1 MPNLPRRLL
10 AAHGSNFCPMSKPQR
25 GATESPLSDTCNI
38 DNQFR
43 VIFDAVND
51 GIFIVNSGTGRFIEV
66 NQTGCDLFGYNKS
79 ELIGRDI
86 ETLSSAD
93 HPYTQ
98 DIATE
103 WLRKASLGQPQVF
116 EWRCRRKDEVQF
128 WAEISIRYTEFEH
141 SPAVIAIVR
150 DITERKRLD
159 AQNSSRYLPLPP
171 MSYTSNEVSV

>member
-25 GATESPLSDTCNI
+25 GATESPISDTCNI
-38 DNQFR
+38 DNRFR

-86 ETLSSAD
+86 ETLSSGD

-98 DIATE
+98 DIAMAQKGKFGPAT
-103 WLRKASLGQPQVF
+103 SL
-116 EWRCRRKDEVQF
+116 
-128 WAEISIRYTEFEH
+128 
-141 SPAVIAIVR
+141 
-150 DITERKRLD
+150 
-159 AQNSSRYLPLPP
+159 
-171 MSYTSNEVSV
+171 